1 MTTACKIL
9 DGKRRKSTR
18 YGEKVTKRLTEDESG
33 RPFITGTEALP
44 HPYKKHMLPLCLEA
58 ENVDL
63 PKGGKLLAIAW
74 GNWYNKLI
82 LRKKDGEVPLC
93 I

>member
-1 MTTACKIL
+1 
-9 DGKRRKSTR
+9 
-18 YGEKVTKRLTEDESG
+18 
-33 RPFITGTEALP
+33 
-44 HPYKKHMLPLCLEA
+44 MLPLCLEA

>member
-1 MTTACKIL
+1 MGAAQESTFLIL
-9 DGKRRKSTR
+9 HWP
-18 YGEKVTKRLTEDESG
+18 VAPRLPPG
-33 RPFITGTEALP
+33 RARALP

>member
-1 MTTACKIL
+1 MTTGCKIF
-9 DGKRRKSTR
+9 DRKRRNTTR
-18 YGEKVTKRLTEDESG
+18 YGEEG
-33 RPFITGTEALP
+33 
-44 HPYKKHMLPLCLEA
+44 YKKVNIRRIRPG
-58 ENVDL
+58 VYYWG
-63 PKGGKLLAIAW
+63 PGSGKLLAIAW